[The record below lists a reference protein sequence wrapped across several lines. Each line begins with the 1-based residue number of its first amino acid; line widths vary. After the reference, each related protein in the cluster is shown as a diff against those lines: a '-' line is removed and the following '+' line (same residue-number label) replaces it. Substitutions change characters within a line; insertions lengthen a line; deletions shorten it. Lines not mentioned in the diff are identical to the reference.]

1 MFGNFAGILAPS
13 ITGYLLGS
21 SGSFAHAFVIAGL
34 VNILGILGW
43 IILLPKVEPVRWS
56 ALGATT

>member
-1 MFGNFAGILAPS
+1 MFGNVAGILAPS

-21 SGSFAHAFVIAGL
+21 SGSFGHAFLIAGL

-43 IILLPKVEPVRWS
+43 IILLPRVEPVRWS
-56 ALGATT
+56 LIAAVH